1 MPPEARME
9 ASMLPVTHFVAII
22 RGLFVKGVGIDVLW
36 KNAVALAGMGLILGI
51 FAVARFQ
58 KKLA

>member
-1 MPPEARME
+1 ME

-22 RGLFVKGVGIDVLW
+22 RGLFIKGVGLDVLW
-36 KNAVALAGMGLILGI
+36 KNAAALAGMGVLLGS
-51 FAVARFQ
+51 FAVARFR